1 VTRKTTVVT
10 RADLYAQVW
19 AEPAIVVGERYG
31 ISGAGLA
38 KICKRLRVPVPTRG
52 YWARKQAGHSVR
64 VEPLPA
70 PIRGQEMKHRFE
82 RWMTPEAEYLLRDE
96 VQAEIKDALT
106 KADGVERNEDLQGAH
121 GLVAESLPLLQS
133 ASDISSLLRERRCVA
148 VAVEPDQLKRA
159 LVFLDL
165 LFRMLEKAGHTIET
179 TDPKA
184 LDHGDGRT
192 TYDALPGETR
202 ARRGEEVVGF
212 ELTDHGW
219 TWGGKETRGLKLR
232 LTNAEDGVKPDSWFD
247 TTARTLEMQTQDVV
261 WMIVSNILVKEARAR
276 GRREQERA
284 EQRRLEEK
292 ARAERES
299 ALAADLQARVASWRE
314 AAEIRSL
321 LVEVARR
328 RQEGLPAPDERWSEW
343 AERRASV
350 LAELALRP
358 DG

>member
-1 VTRKTTVVT
+1 MTRKTIVIT

-70 PIRGQEMKHRFE
+70 PIRGQEVEHRFE
-82 RWMTPEAEYLLRDE
+82 RWITPEAEYLLRDE

-133 ASDISSLLRERRCVA
+133 ASDVSSLLRERRCVA

-165 LFRMLEKAGHTIET
+165 LFRTLEKAGYTIET

-261 WMIVSNILVKEARAR
+261 RMIVSNILVKEARAR

-314 AAEIRSL
+314 AADIRSL